1 MTELTD
7 TFVREGEYWTI
18 AFRGATFRLKDSKGL
33 RYLAELLRQPGVEI
47 HALELVAAAA
57 GTARPDAKGSRQ
69 AAARADGLE
78 VGRLGDAGDMIDAQ
92 AKAAYRRRLRDLAD
106 ELDEAGRFNDPER
119 SYRAQ
124 EEIDALEQQLTG
136 AFGLG
141 GRARKAGSASERARV
156 NVRNS
161 IATALRVL
169 ASHGPDLADHLTMAV
184 RTGTFC
190 CYVADE
196 RTWITDRGQLGA
208 AGPDRATRGPAIGAM
223 TLMLVDDHPMWR
235 QTLRTVLEGSDVGK
249 VVAEASDGPD
259 AVEQAERTRPDAVVM
274 DMNLLTMNGV
284 EATRRIL
291 ELLPDTKV
299 LMLSSTD
306 ERAEVI
312 EAVQAGASGYLL
324 KTAEP
329 DEVASAVRRIHD
341 GELVFPPAL
350 AKVVLEEFRRMGK
363 RTPRRA
369 RKPRST

>member
-1 MTELTD
+1 MTESPD

-18 AFRGATFRLKDSKGL
+18 AYRHDTFRLKDSKGL
-33 RYLAELLRQPGVEI
+33 RYLAELLSKPGVEI
-47 HALELVAAAA
+47 HALELVAAVA
-57 GTARPDAKGSRQ
+57 GTACPDQQGGRKK
-69 AAARADGLE
+69 AAREDGLE
-78 VGRLGDAGDMIDAQ
+78 VGRLGDAGNVIDAQ
-92 AKAAYRRRLRDLAD
+92 AKAAYGRRLRELAD
-106 ELDEAGRFNDPER
+106 ELAEADDFNDPER

-124 EEIDALEQQLTG
+124 QEIDALEQQLAG

-161 IATALRVL
+161 IASALRAV
-169 ASHGPDLADHLTMAV
+169 AAHGPALADHLSKAV

-190 CYVADE
+190 CYVAED
-196 RTWITDRGQLGA
+196 RTWVTDQTQLDATVRGGRDDTTGVITL
-208 AGPDRATRGPAIGAM
+208 
-223 TLMLVDDHPMWR
+223 LLVDDHPMWR
-235 QTLRTVLEGSDVGK
+235 QTLRTVLEGSKVGV
-249 VVAEASDGPD
+249 VVAEAADGPD
-259 AVEQAERTRPDAVVM
+259 AVEQAERTRPGAVVM

-306 ERAEVI
+306 ERAEVVA
-312 EAVQAGASGYLL
+312 AVQAGASGYLL

-329 DEVASAVRRIHD
+329 DELADAVRRIHQ

-350 AKVVLEEFRRMGK
+350 AKVVLEEFRRMGR

-369 RKPRST
+369 RKPRS

>member
-1 MTELTD
+1 MNELPD
-7 TFVREGEYWTI
+7 TFAREGEYWTI
-18 AFRGATFRLKDSKGL
+18 AYRGKTFRLKDSKGL
-33 RYLAELLRQPGVEI
+33 WYLAELLRHPGVEI
-47 HALELVAAAA
+47 HVLELVAAAA
-57 GTARPDAKGSRQ
+57 GTTGADHGGRRRATARSE
-69 AAARADGLE
+69 GLS
-78 VGRLGDAGDMIDAQ
+78 VGGLGDAGEVIDAQ
-92 AKAAYRRRLRDLAD
+92 AKAAYRKRLRELAD
-106 ELDEAGRFNDPER
+106 ELDEAVSFNDSER

-124 EEIDALEQQLTG
+124 QEIDALQQQLLG

-141 GRARKAGSASERARV
+141 GRARKTASPAERARV

-161 IATALRVL
+161 ISTALKAM
-169 ASHGPDLADHLTMAV
+169 ASHGPELADHLTMAV

-190 CYVADE
+190 CYVNAD
-196 RTWITDRGQLGA
+196 RTWVTDRGQLDVAAPGSDSPGA
-208 AGPDRATRGPAIGAM
+208 ATGAV

-235 QTLRTVLEGSDVGK
+235 QTLRTVLEGSGVGV
-249 VVAEASDGPD
+249 VVAEASDGGE
-259 AVEQAERTRPDAVVM
+259 AIEFATRTTPDAVVM
-274 DMNLLTMNGV
+274 DMNLPTVNGV

-291 ELLPDTKV
+291 AVLPQTKV

-312 EAVQAGASGYLL
+312 AAVQAGASGYLL

-329 DEVASAVRRIHD
+329 DDVAAAVTRIYG

-369 RKPRST
+369 SARRAT